1 FDKYGIEY
9 KSGQDLKTAIV
20 GRRELDFFKTL
31 NWLLKLTLQM
41 RYSRPASD
49 GQSEE
54 DYILSP
60 IRGKDGKFFDSR
72 DYLKMAQPDKTPE
85 LPVDADANGAYHIAL
100 KGLWM
105 LQNGIEEDKTRK
117 NKASDSSNA
126 GTEEVKYKL
135 KTISNDEWFTFAV
148 DRHKK

>member
-1 FDKYGIEY
+1 
-9 KSGQDLKTAIV
+9 
-20 GRRELDFFKTL
+20 
-31 NWLLKLTLQM
+31 M